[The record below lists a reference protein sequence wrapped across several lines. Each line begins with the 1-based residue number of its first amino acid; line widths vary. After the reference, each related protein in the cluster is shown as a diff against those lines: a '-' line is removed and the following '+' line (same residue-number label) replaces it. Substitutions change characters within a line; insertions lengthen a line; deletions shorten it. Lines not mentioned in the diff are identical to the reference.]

1 MKKKE
6 SGDESAAVGVLKV
19 TRWIVPCLSGH
30 PQEQSNWL
38 YHSSGQEGLKGQH
51 LVIMWIWELSL
62 ALQRDIFGKGKWL
75 WRKFDL

>member
-30 PQEQSNWL
+30 PQEQSR
-38 YHSSGQEGLKGQH
+38 
-51 LVIMWIWELSL
+51 LVIPQ
-62 ALQRDIFGKGKWL
+62 QRPGGIEGTAPGHHVDMGAFPGTPARHFWK
-75 WRKFDL
+75 RKMASEEI